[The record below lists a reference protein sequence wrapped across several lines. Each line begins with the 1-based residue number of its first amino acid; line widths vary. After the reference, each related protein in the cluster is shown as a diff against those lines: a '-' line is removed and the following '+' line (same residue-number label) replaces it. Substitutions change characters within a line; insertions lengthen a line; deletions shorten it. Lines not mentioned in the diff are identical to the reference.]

1 MTTAFECL
9 NEPSTRRR
17 ASAPARDYTPAE
29 TPQPEPNEFEGIPR
43 VLIPVEAAPLST
55 RTKAAIDKMPEIA
68 ELQKLT
74 IEDNKVRELQNQFT
88 ITAARAAFKASM
100 SKAVESGDGE
110 QIRALPS
117 EAEQIASY
125 QAAHSQLDQKLKT
138 LRKQAL
144 PYIERVTTK
153 AIKLVI
159 QDRNEAE
166 AELAEVFAKR
176 GLPAPPT
183 NVVCDSYNRTAQNFQ
198 RDLEFQRGGI
208 ICNPLRQFLASVGIS

>member
-1 MTTAFECL
+1 MSAFECL
-9 NEPSTRRR
+9 NEPPTRRR
-17 ASAPARDYTPAE
+17 ATTAARDYAPTE
-29 TPQPEPNEFEGIPR
+29 TPQAEPNEFEGIPR

-55 RTKAAIDKMPEIA
+55 RTKAAIAKMPEVA
-68 ELQKLT
+68 ELQKIAT
-74 IEDNKVRELQNQFT
+74 EDNKVRELQNQFT
-88 ITAARAAFKASM
+88 APAARAAFKASM

-125 QAAHSQLDQKLKT
+125 QAAHRQLDEKLKAIS
-138 LRKQAL
+138 KQAL

-176 GLPAPPT
+176 GLPAPPS

-198 RDLEFQRGGI
+198 RDLEFHRGGI
-208 ICNPLRQFLASVGIS
+208 TCNPLRQFLASVGVS